1 MAENTRQNRVC
12 SVLFIDIVGYSRKTV
27 AEQMVMKREC
37 NELIADALGSVADWD
52 RIILDTGDG
61 AAVTFLGAPENAL
74 FVALRARDAAGLLAI
89 RLGVNLGPVR
99 LVHDLNGQENVIGD
113 GINVAQRV
121 MSFCQPG
128 QLLVSR
134 SFYEVACR
142 LATDYI
148 NLFSLQGEHLD
159 KHERAHEVYTLVD
172 DARMQLK
179 MAEAE
184 WLQRSK
190 PPRPIR
196 AGGGPAAA
204 TTAARPAERRPVAGV
219 PDEPARTFDAGVNL
233 IVSGYSRESVEKA
246 IAELGAVKLISPVS
260 QVGDKWVATCEHP
273 QVQVSAC
280 KVEQLGYTRIV
291 TGPSREAVSAKV
303 DELRNSGALL
313 VGNIES
319 IGGKWTAVCE
329 MGDAGR

>member
-37 NELIADALGSVADWD
+37 NELIADALGSIADWD
-52 RIILDTGDG
+52 RVILDTGDG

-74 FVALRARDAAGLLAI
+74 FTALRARDAAGLLAI

-142 LATDYI
+142 LATDYV
-148 NLFSLQGEHLD
+148 NLFALQGEHLD
-159 KHERAHEVYTLVD
+159 KHERAHEVYTLVE
-172 DARMQLK
+172 DARAQLK

-184 WLQRSK
+184 WLQRST
-190 PPRPIR
+190 PPRPPR
-196 AGGGPAAA
+196 AS
-204 TTAARPAERRPVAGV
+204 GV
-219 PDEPARTFDAGVNL
+219 PAPARTTTRRLAGMPEEPARTFDAGVNL

-246 IAELGAVKLISPVS
+246 IAELGAVKLISPIS

-273 QVQVSAC
+273 KVAVSEC
-280 KVEQLGYTRIV
+280 RVEQLGYTRIV

-303 DELRNSGALL
+303 EELKNSGALL

-319 IGGKWTAVCE
+319 IAGKWTAVCE